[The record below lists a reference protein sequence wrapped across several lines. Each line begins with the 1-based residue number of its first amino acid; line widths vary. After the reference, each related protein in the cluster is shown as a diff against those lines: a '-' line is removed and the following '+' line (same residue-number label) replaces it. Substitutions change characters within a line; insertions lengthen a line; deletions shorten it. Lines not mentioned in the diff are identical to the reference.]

1 MKTSNQSTSSTQCP
15 VNLVTGLLG
24 SGKTTLIQHLLESK
38 PQNEIWGLLIND
50 FGEIGIDAATLT
62 DSQNPENAPLVE
74 VSGGCLCCTAFQG
87 YQQALS
93 TLLAQKVDRIL
104 IEPTGLG
111 HPAKIIDLLK
121 QPPFTDLVS
130 IAGIIGV
137 VTAAQ
142 LSPERWQKSAIMR
155 DIVTLA
161 DTLIVNK
168 NDLATPAELA
178 AAQSVLNNAYP
189 PKENCIV
196 TSLQN
201 SVSLDTP
208 NLVDFKQ
215 TQQPFYL
222 IAGLEEHAQQ
232 TAGTPQP
239 FVSTLPLCTRSEMR
253 IGNTSTIGWVF
264 DSQLQFH
271 RTHFLAW
278 LNSLITDADKNML
291 RAKGLIKTG
300 NEWQHLNTIDQQT
313 QLSDI
318 AWRQDS
324 RLELIFN
331 QALKEQ
337 DIAKLESGLSECLFT
352 RNQQI

>member
-1 MKTSNQSTSSTQCP
+1 MKTSNQPASNTKYP

-24 SGKTTLIQHLLESK
+24 SGKTTLIRHLLESK

-50 FGEIGIDAATLT
+50 FGEIGIDAAALT
-62 DSQNPENAPLVE
+62 NPQNPENTPLME
-74 VSGGCLCCTAFQG
+74 VSGGCLCCTAFHG

-93 TLLAQKVDRIL
+93 TLLAQKVNRII

-121 QPPFTDLVS
+121 QPPFTELVS
-130 IAGIIGV
+130 ISGIIGV
-137 VTAAQ
+137 ITATQ

-168 NDLATPAELA
+168 NDLATPTELA
-178 AAQSVLNNAYP
+178 AAQSVLDNTYP

-196 TSLQN
+196 TSLRN
-201 SVSLDTP
+201 SVLLAPP

-215 TQQPFYL
+215 IQQPFYL
-222 IAGLEEHAQQ
+222 IAGLDEHAQQ

-239 FVSTLPLCTRSEMR
+239 FASTLPLCTRSEMR

-278 LNSLITDADKNML
+278 LNSLIIDTDKNLL

-300 NEWQHLNTIDQQT
+300 NEWQHLNTVDQQT

-324 RLELIFN
+324 RLELIFSH
-331 QALKEQ
+331 ALTER
-337 DIAKLESGLSECLFT
+337 DIAALESGLSECLFT
-352 RNQQI
+352 RN